1 MRKLTKRQELLFE
14 CLTKK
19 NAEGKLNKKKTY
31 EIKLPITQPRQKQP
45 KCETYLCVRKQ
56 KQTKKQYD
64 CTAYIA
70 MERTGGF
77 LEVETI

>member
-1 MRKLTKRQELLFE
+1 MRKLKKRQELLFE

-19 NAEGKLNKKKTY
+19 NAEGKLNKKKH

-56 KQTKKQYD
+56 KQTKNNM
-64 CTAYIA
+64 IA
-70 MERTGGF
+70 RHTLQWNE
-77 LEVETI
+77 LAVS